1 MWSLRD
7 GEVTPIEGA
16 ESPWRVGSLQK
27 LWVVRA
33 WARAHAPGSARPP
46 RFVCDAASRCWRP
59 AGHGALDLRE
69 AIAVS
74 CNAYFRRLARDVPED
89 VLSDTFR
96 EAGFAFDGTLDG
108 DRAIGL
114 AAEHAPRIAPATLLR
129 SAVRLLGEPWT
140 IGDSWR
146 GILRDGLRDALESGT
161 SERSALRSLLAKTGT
176 VDALDGTPLQ
186 TSGWALLVDPARRA
200 GYLALLRRGTGAEA
214 AARLGRRLRDEGRG
228 GVAKS
233 PGPIPSSVRIRLFAA
248 LRPTEIRVTN
258 RGSSPIAVTGA
269 SRAWLGPR
277 ASATVLPG
285 RKLGS
290 GDLLLDVLPYR
301 LPRLVRGSVEV
312 RASGRGLEVTLETSV
327 RDALDG
333 IVRGE
338 VPNAPRDRR
347 VDVAATVLRFLA
359 RGPRHG
365 RDALCDT
372 THCARF
378 AGFGPNV
385 AWPRPD
391 RAVPDRVP
399 PAWPESVLDADG
411 LEEAR
416 RRAERPG
423 PAFLTAH
430 CGGEPLSEYA
440 VWGVGSRDAALCP
453 RHRTAAAEWSRD
465 LTDEDLRRAFG
476 APVASLE
483 AVVVSG
489 VRRTRV
495 TRADGRVL
503 ERLWDEVHAL
513 LRPVGGWDAL
523 PSPPDSWERLGNGWR
538 ARGRGSGH
546 RVGLCLAD

>member
-1 MWSLRD
+1 MVS
-7 GEVTPIEGA
+7 PIEGA
-16 ESPWRVGSLQK
+16 ESPRRVGSLQK

-33 WARAHAPGSARPP
+33 WSRAHEEGSARPP
-46 RFVCDAASRCWRP
+46 RFVCDATSRCWRP

-69 AIAVS
+69 AIAAS

-89 VLSDTFR
+89 VLSDAFR
-96 EAGFAFDGTLDG
+96 EAGFAFDGPLDAE
-108 DRAIGL
+108 RAVGL
-114 AAEHAPRIAPATLLR
+114 AADDAPRIAPAALLR

-140 IGDSWR
+140 GGDAWR

-161 SERSALRSLLAKTGT
+161 SERSPLRGLLAKTGT
-176 VDALDGTPLQ
+176 VDALDGTPHQ
-186 TSGWALLVDPARRA
+186 TSGWALFVDPARRA
-200 GYLALLRRGTGAEA
+200 GYLALLPRGTGAEA
-214 AARLGRRLRDEGRG
+214 AVRLGRRLRDEGRG
-228 GVAKS
+228 GVAKAPRPVPS
-233 PGPIPSSVRIRLFAA
+233 PVRIRLFAA

-258 RGSSPIAVTGA
+258 RGSAPIAVSGA
-269 SRAWLGPR
+269 SRAWLGPG
-277 ASATVLPG
+277 AAATVPPG
-285 RKLGS
+285 RRIGP
-290 GDLLLDVLPYR
+290 GDLRLDVLPYR

-312 RASGRGLEVTLETSV
+312 RGSGRGLEVTLETSV

-338 VPNAPRDRR
+338 VPNAPRERR
-347 VDVAATVLRFLA
+347 VDVAAAVLRFLA
-359 RGPRHG
+359 RGSRHG

-378 AGFGPNV
+378 AGFGPGV

-391 RAVPDRVP
+391 RAVPEPVP
-399 PAWPESVLDADG
+399 AAWPEPALDTLGIEDAG
-411 LEEAR
+411 

-430 CGGEPLSEYA
+430 CGGEPLSEHA
-440 VWGVGSRDAALCP
+440 VWGAGSRDAAPCP
-453 RHRTAAAEWSRD
+453 RHRAPAAEWSRD
-465 LTDEDLRRAFG
+465 LTDADLRRAFG
-476 APVASLE
+476 APVVSLE
-483 AVVVSG
+483 AIVVSG

-495 TRADGRVL
+495 TRSDGRVL
-503 ERLWDEVHAL
+503 EGLWDEIHAL